1 MILCF
6 PIDLCAIIRVII
18 NPFLARLHAKENR
31 KRKAEE
37 TLGKLIFLAMNGL
50 VVSTDEITLSRRKNL
65 SRSCISLVDLTS
77 FRIGKKWRIKN
88 VKHRLIDRIISEE
101 NARFDCVQR
110 ICYLVRCIYVSL
122 SFSHF
127 YAFDERNWYVIRT
140 ESKVNDGVKFHRM
153 KA

>member
-88 VKHRLIDRIISEE
+88 VEHRLFDCILDRIISEE

-110 ICYLVRCIYVSL
+110 ICYLIRCIYVSL
-122 SFSHF
+122 SLIS
-127 YAFDERNWYVIRT
+127 T
-140 ESKVNDGVKFHRM
+140 LSM
-153 KA
+153 KEIDT